1 MTTEKTA
8 ENNNSP
14 ASVKNVADIM
24 NELKKIFNTLVHC
37 ASTNL
42 NISDL
47 LDDKNFKKLLLEFFK
62 ATDELK
68 KFFELLLKVV
78 ADLQNR
84 LSVLKLQISLATL

>member
-78 ADLQNR
+78 TDLQNR